1 MGPQVVIDLETMSTN
16 PNASIA
22 SIGAVMFEGNDV
34 IKEFY
39 RTIDLVTC
47 KEAGLHLDPETVNWW
62 AQQSP
67 EALKELRRNNVP
79 LNQALFEFR
88 EWFGPKTLPVWGNG
102 AGFDNVIMESAYRAV
117 GTVRPWHWHHDRCY
131 RTLASLFGFKKF
143 DANTAGTQH
152 NALDDARWEAKQL
165 MEFFND

>member
-1 MGPQVVIDLETMSTN
+1 MGPQVVIDLETMSVESD
-16 PNASIA
+16 ASIA
-22 SIGAVMFEGNDV
+22 SIGAVMIEGDSI

-39 RTIDLVTC
+39 RTVDLVTC
-47 KEAGLHLDPETVNWW
+47 KEAGLKIDVGTINWW
-62 AQQSP
+62 AQQNP

-102 AGFDNVIMESAYRAV
+102 AGFDNVIMENAYKAI

-143 DANTAGTQH
+143 NASIAGTQH
-152 NALDDARWEAKQL
+152 NALDDAKWEAKQL
-165 MEFFND
+165 MEFFNG